1 MQKKGINK
9 YGKYTIKI
17 LIGDI
22 MKRILILV
30 LFLVLELFFCIFLC
44 IKIDDNK
51 YDKWLETDAEV
62 IDIDIIGKQRPVRSN
77 QSPSTYI
84 LVRYLGE
91 DKLNFIWLDGY
102 NVDCKIGDV
111 LTIKYNPDSPGDI
124 IYQPYENHCVFV
136 ERRNT
141 IIFFSVLIILTL
153 VVYWFKKEFGD
164 IIY

>member
-1 MQKKGINK
+1 
-9 YGKYTIKI
+9 
-17 LIGDI
+17 
-22 MKRILILV
+22 MKRILVLV

-124 IYQPYENHCVFV
+124 IYQPYEDHCVFV

>member
-1 MQKKGINK
+1 
-9 YGKYTIKI
+9 
-17 LIGDI
+17 
-22 MKRILILV
+22 MKRILVLV
-30 LFLVLELFFCIFLC
+30 LFLVLEVFFCIFLC

-51 YDKWLETDAEV
+51 YDKWLETDAEIV
-62 IDIDIIGKQRPVRSN
+62 DIDIIGKQRPVRSN

-124 IYQPYENHCVFV
+124 IYQPYEDHCVFV

-153 VVYWFKKEFGD
+153 VVYLFKRDEYKMMNEYEPQYWFFNNP
-164 IIY
+164 

>member
-1 MQKKGINK
+1 MIVG
-9 YGKYTIKI
+9 
-17 LIGDI
+17 GDI

-30 LFLVLELFFCIFLC
+30 LFLVLEVFFCIFLC

-51 YDKWLETDAEV
+51 YDKWLETDAEIV
-62 IDIDIIGKQRPVRSN
+62 DIDIIGKQRPVRSN

-91 DKLNFIWLDGY
+91 DNLNFIWLDGY
-102 NVDCKIGDV
+102 NVDCKIGDI
-111 LTIKYNPDSPGDI
+111 LTIKYNPDSPRDI
-124 IYQPYENHCVFV
+124 IYQPYEHHCVFV

-153 VVYWFKKEFGD
+153 IVYWFKKEFGD

>member
-1 MQKKGINK
+1 
-9 YGKYTIKI
+9 
-17 LIGDI
+17 
-22 MKRILILV
+22 MKRILVLV
-30 LFLVLELFFCIFLC
+30 LFLVLEVFFCIFLC
-44 IKIDDNK
+44 IKIDDDK
-51 YDKWLETDAEV
+51 YDKWLETDAEIV
-62 IDIDIIGKQRPVRSN
+62 DIDIIGKQRPVRSN

-124 IYQPYENHCVFV
+124 IYQPYEDHCVFV

-141 IIFFSVLIILTL
+141 IIFFLCVLINGI
-153 VVYWFKKEFGD
+153 
-164 IIY
+164 

>member
-1 MQKKGINK
+1 
-9 YGKYTIKI
+9 
-17 LIGDI
+17 
-22 MKRILILV
+22 MKRILVLV
-30 LFLVLELFFCIFLC
+30 LFLVLEVFFCIFLC

-51 YDKWLETDAEV
+51 YDKWLETDAEIV
-62 IDIDIIGKQRPVRSN
+62 DIDIIGKQRPVRSN

-124 IYQPYENHCVFV
+124 IYQPYEDHCVFV

>member
-1 MQKKGINK
+1 
-9 YGKYTIKI
+9 
-17 LIGDI
+17 
-22 MKRILILV
+22 MKRILILM
-30 LFLVLELFFCIFLC
+30 LFLVLEVFFCIFLC

-51 YDKWLETDAEV
+51 YDKWLETDAEIV
-62 IDIDIIGKQRPVRSN
+62 DIDIIGKQRPVRSN

-84 LVRYLGE
+84 LVKYLGE
-91 DKLNFIWLDGY
+91 DNLNFIWLDGY

-111 LTIKYNPDSPGDI
+111 LTIKYNPDSPGNI
-124 IYQPYENHCVFV
+124 IYQPYEDHCVFV

>member
-1 MQKKGINK
+1 
-9 YGKYTIKI
+9 
-17 LIGDI
+17 
-22 MKRILILV
+22 MKRILVLV

-124 IYQPYENHCVFV
+124 IYQPYEDHCVFV

-153 VVYWFKKEFGD
+153 VVYLFKRDEYKLMNDYEPQYWFFNNP
-164 IIY
+164 

>member
-1 MQKKGINK
+1 
-9 YGKYTIKI
+9 
-17 LIGDI
+17 

-30 LFLVLELFFCIFLC
+30 LFLVLEVFFCIFLC

-51 YDKWLETDAEV
+51 YDKWLETDAEIV
-62 IDIDIIGKQRPVRSN
+62 DIDIIGKQRPVRSN

-124 IYQPYENHCVFV
+124 IYQPYEDHCVFV

-153 VVYWFKKEFGD
+153 IVYWFKKEFGD

>member
-1 MQKKGINK
+1 
-9 YGKYTIKI
+9 
-17 LIGDI
+17 

-30 LFLVLELFFCIFLC
+30 LFLVLEVFFCIFLC

-51 YDKWLETDAEV
+51 YDKWLETDAEIV
-62 IDIDIIGKQRPVRSN
+62 DIDIIGKQRPVRSN

-111 LTIKYNPDSPGDI
+111 LTIKYNSDSPRDI
-124 IYQPYENHCVFV
+124 IYQPYEDHCVFV

>member
-1 MQKKGINK
+1 MIVG
-9 YGKYTIKI
+9 
-17 LIGDI
+17 GDI

-30 LFLVLELFFCIFLC
+30 LFLVLEVFFCIFLC

-51 YDKWLETDAEV
+51 YDKWLETDAEIV
-62 IDIDIIGKQRPVRSN
+62 DIDIIGKQRPVRSN

-102 NVDCKIGDV
+102 NVDCKIGEV
-111 LTIKYNPDSPGDI
+111 LTIKYNPDSPRDI
-124 IYQPYENHCVFV
+124 IYQPYEDHCVFV

-153 VVYWFKKEFGD
+153 IVYWFKKEFGD